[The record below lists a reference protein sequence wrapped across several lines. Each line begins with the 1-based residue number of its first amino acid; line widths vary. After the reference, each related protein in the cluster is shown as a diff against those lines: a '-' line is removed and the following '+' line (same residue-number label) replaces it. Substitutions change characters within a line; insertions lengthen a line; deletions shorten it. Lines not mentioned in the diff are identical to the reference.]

1 MEAVL
6 EQRAR
11 HVGRGRFDATVHR
24 FASAEPSPRGAAL
37 VSNARD
43 RLCATDDSAAHPMGT
58 SRVVA
63 QTSVKPLSAEP
74 TGRRAGGEDLLSLYH
89 RTGDRRVR
97 DRAIECY
104 MPLAR
109 RLAARYHRRQEP
121 FEDLVQVANLGLVK
135 AVERYDPSRGTR
147 FSSYAVPTI
156 SGELR
161 RHFRG
166 TSWNLHVPRGVQ
178 EDALRVRDAASR
190 LAHRF
195 GRAPRISELEAET
208 GLDAEAISEA
218 LHARAVQATAS
229 LDQTVGGSA
238 EEGDATLGEL
248 IGREDDGFDLAER
261 HADVAP
267 LLRALPPRE
276 RQVLFL
282 RFARDMTQSEI
293 AERIGCSQMQISRIL
308 RRTITQ
314 LSEQA
319 ERPVG
324 EALAPK
330 AR

>member
-1 MEAVL
+1 MGTLCAVTHTSAMPL
-6 EQRAR
+6 A
-11 HVGRGRFDATVHR
+11 
-24 FASAEPSPRGAAL
+24 AEPL
-37 VSNARD
+37 
-43 RLCATDDSAAHPMGT
+43 
-58 SRVVA
+58 
-63 QTSVKPLSAEP
+63 
-74 TGRRAGGEDLLSLYH
+74 GRRAGGEDLLALYH
-89 RTGDRRVR
+89 RTGDPRVR
-97 DRAIECY
+97 ERAIEQY

-135 AVERYDPSRGTR
+135 AVERYDPTRGTR
-147 FSSYAVPTI
+147 FTSFAVPTI

-166 TSWNLHVPRGVQ
+166 TAWNLHVPRGVQ

-190 LAHRF
+190 LTHRL
-195 GRAPRISELEAET
+195 GRAPRISELETET

-248 IGREDDGFDLAER
+248 IGTEDDGFELAER
-261 HADVAP
+261 QADVGP

-276 RQVLFL
+276 REVLFL
-282 RFARDMTQSEI
+282 RFAHDMTQSEI

-308 RRTITQ
+308 RRTIGQ
-314 LSEQA
+314 LNEQA
-319 ERPVG
+319 TPAPAAVVKAL
-324 EALAPK
+324 EAP
-330 AR
+330 

>member
-1 MEAVL
+1 M
-6 EQRAR
+6 
-11 HVGRGRFDATVHR
+11 
-24 FASAEPSPRGAAL
+24 
-37 VSNARD
+37 
-43 RLCATDDSAAHPMGT
+43 AH
-58 SRVVA
+58 
-63 QTSVKPLSAEP
+63 TSVKPLAAEP
-74 TGRRAGGEDLLSLYH
+74 IGRRAGGEDLLALYH
-89 RTGDRRVR
+89 RTGDRHAR
-97 DRAIECY
+97 DRAIEAY
-104 MPLAR
+104 LPLAR

-135 AVERYDPSRGTR
+135 AVERYDPGRGTR

-156 SGELR
+156 AGELR

-166 TSWNLHVPRGVQ
+166 TAWTLHVPRGVQ
-178 EDALRVRDAASR
+178 EDALRVRDASSR
-190 LAHRF
+190 LTHRL

-208 GLDAEAISEA
+208 GLNPEAISEA

-238 EEGDATLGEL
+238 DEGDATLGEL
-248 IGREDDGFDLAER
+248 IGRDDDGFALAER

-267 LLRALPPRE
+267 LLRSLPRRE
-276 RQVLFL
+276 REVLFL

-293 AERIGCSQMQISRIL
+293 AAQIGCSQMQISRIL
-308 RRTITQ
+308 RRTIAL

-324 EALAPK
+324 EAPARAHK

>member
-1 MEAVL
+1 MA
-6 EQRAR
+6 
-11 HVGRGRFDATVHR
+11 
-24 FASAEPSPRGAAL
+24 
-37 VSNARD
+37 
-43 RLCATDDSAAHPMGT
+43 
-58 SRVVA
+58 
-63 QTSVKPLSAEP
+63 
-74 TGRRAGGEDLLSLYH
+74 LYH
-89 RTGDRRVR
+89 RTGDPRAR

-104 MPLAR
+104 LPLAR

-135 AVERYDPSRGTR
+135 AVDRYDPARGTR

-166 TSWNLHVPRGVQ
+166 TAWNLHVPRGVQ

-190 LAHRF
+190 LTHEL

-229 LDQTVGGSA
+229 LDQAVGSA
-238 EEGDATLGEL
+238 DEGDATLGEL
-248 IGREDDGFDLAER
+248 IGTEDDGFELAER
-261 HADVAP
+261 HADVGP

-276 RQVLFL
+276 REVLFL
-282 RFARDMTQSEI
+282 RFARDLTQSEI

-308 RRTITQ
+308 RRTLAQ

-319 ERPVG
+319 ERPLPD
-324 EALAPK
+324 ALTAGLR